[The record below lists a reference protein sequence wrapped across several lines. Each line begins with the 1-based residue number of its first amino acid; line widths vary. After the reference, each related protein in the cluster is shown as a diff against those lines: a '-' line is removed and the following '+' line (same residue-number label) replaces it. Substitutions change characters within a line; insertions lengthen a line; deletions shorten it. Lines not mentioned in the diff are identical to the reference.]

1 MDFLLNEDQQMIYE
15 LAHDFAQNTLGPR
28 VEEIEKHEMVTL
40 ANGEQHPQLPHD
52 LHVQIAES
60 GFIGISFPEEYGG
73 MGMGHIEQAIIL
85 KEISRVSPS
94 AGKCLDVYI
103 LGLEALDLYANHE
116 QKEKYLAP
124 CISGEQTVSFAF
136 TEPETGSDPKMLKT
150 RLVKQADGTY
160 KLNGVKRFISNA
172 AYDGPCVLFALVADE
187 ESGKDLVTG
196 LVIDK
201 FAPGYSISTPWEKIG
216 YRGSHVY
223 DIFMDDMVVTED
235 QILGKPGDGFTQ
247 LLGTTAYGKL
257 GFTAVFA
264 GTALGAA
271 DLALKYCQEKLHRGK
286 SITKF
291 PTTQLRL
298 STMLTYAHA
307 AELMLL
313 EAADYCDHNHFDPH
327 DIDTMRAVQART
339 AQAKG
344 FAAETATTVATM
356 AVNAMGAYGVCDEY
370 HVERFLRDAAVAPNI
385 EGSGDIQYLIHGMYV
400 ASFGNTNA
408 M

>member
-1 MDFLLNEDQQMIYE
+1 MEFKLNEDQQMIHD
-15 LAHDFAQNTLGPR
+15 LARDFAQNALAPR
-28 VEEIEKHEMVTL
+28 IEEIEAGEMVKL
-40 ANGEQHPQLPHD
+40 SNGEEYPQLPHD
-52 LHVQIAES
+52 LHMQIAES

-73 MGMGHIEQAIIL
+73 MGMGHVEQAIVI

-94 AGKCLDVYI
+94 VGKCLDVYI

-124 CISGEQTVSFAF
+124 CITGEHTVSFAF

-150 RLVKQADGTY
+150 RLEKQADGTY

-172 AYDGPCVLFALVADE
+172 AYEGPCVLFALLKDDE
-187 ESGKDLVTG
+187 GKDQVTG

-201 FAPGYSISTPWEKIG
+201 FAKGYSISSPWEKIG

-223 DIFMDDMVVTED
+223 DIFMDDMVVTAD

-298 STMLTYAHA
+298 STMLTYAHT
-307 AELMLL
+307 AELLLL
-313 EAADYCDHNHFDPH
+313 EAADYCDNHHFAND

-344 FAAETATTVATM
+344 YAAEMATTVATM

-370 HVERFLRDAAVAPNI
+370 QVERFLRDAAIAPNI
-385 EGSGDIQYLIHGMYV
+385 EGSGDIQYLIHGMFV
-400 ASFGNTNA
+400 AANGNTN
-408 M
+408 

>member
-1 MDFLLNEDQQMIYE
+1 MEFLLNEDQQMIYE
-15 LAHDFAQNTLGPR
+15 LARDFARNALAPR
-28 VEEIEKHEMVTL
+28 IEEIEKGEMVKVST
-40 ANGEQHPQLPHD
+40 GEEYPQLPHD
-52 LHVQIAES
+52 LHMQLAES

-73 MGMGHIEQAIIL
+73 MGMGHVEQAIVL

-94 AGKCLDVYI
+94 VGKCLDVYI
-103 LGLEALDLYANHE
+103 LGLEAIDLYATHE
-116 QKEKYLAP
+116 QKERWLAP
-124 CISGEQTVSFAF
+124 CITGEHTVSFAF

-150 RLVKQADGTY
+150 TLVKQADGTY

-172 AYDGPCVLFALVADE
+172 AYDGPLVLFALLKDE
-187 ESGKDLVTG
+187 DGKDQVTG

-201 FAPGYSISTPWEKIG
+201 FCKGYSISTPWEKIG

-223 DIFMDDMVVTED
+223 DIFMDDIVVTED

-257 GFTAVFA
+257 GFTAVFV

-307 AELMLL
+307 AELMLM
-313 EAADYCDHNHFDPH
+313 EAADYCDHNHFAND
-327 DIDTMRAVQART
+327 DVNTMRAVQART

-344 FAAETATTVATM
+344 YAAEVATNVAMM

-370 HVERFLRDAAVAPNI
+370 QVERFLRDAAVAPNI
-385 EGSGDIQYLIHGMYV
+385 EGSGDIQFLIHGMFV
-400 ASFGNTNA
+400 AANGNTNQ